1 MNKYYTLFF
10 SLFFLSI
17 YSQNDL
23 EKIKNKYQSIN
34 SYNLNYNLV
43 VSILK
48 ENNTEIL
55 IEESGTMYGNNYSFM
70 IKHKNMDIISDG
82 KNIYNMIHNIR
93 EINVTEYSNNNLWN
107 PINIFKNFLNRLNSS
122 IISYNKDYILVEF
135 LISDSNKVYKFF
147 LDRNYDV
154 FKLELITS
162 ESKSKTTVFLK
173 DLIFTEN
180 TYNIVFD
187 RSNYENYYLNKLWK
201 FLTGIF

>member
-17 YSQNDL
+17 SSQNDL
-23 EKIKNKYQSIN
+23 EKIKDKYQSIN

-43 VSILK
+43 ISTLK
-48 ENNTEIL
+48 ENNTVNL
-55 IEESGTMYGNNYSFM
+55 IEESGIMYGNNSSFM

-82 KNIYNMIHNIR
+82 KKIYNVIHNIR
-93 EINVTEYSNNNLWN
+93 EINITEYSNNNLWN
-107 PINIFKNFLNRLNSS
+107 PINIFKNLLNRLNSS
-122 IISYNKDYILVEF
+122 TISYYKDYILVEF
-135 LISDSNKVYKFF
+135 LISDLNKVYKFF

-173 DLIFTEN
+173 DLIFTEK

-187 RSNYENYYLNKLWK
+187 HSNYENYYLNKL
-201 FLTGIF
+201 

>member
-17 YSQNDL
+17 SSQNDL
-23 EKIKNKYQSIN
+23 EKIKDKYQSIN

-43 VSILK
+43 ISTLK
-48 ENNTEIL
+48 ENNTVNL
-55 IEESGTMYGNNYSFM
+55 IEESGIMYGNNSSFM

-82 KNIYNMIHNIR
+82 KKIYNVIHNIR
-93 EINVTEYSNNNLWN
+93 EINITEYSNNNLWN
-107 PINIFKNFLNRLNSS
+107 PINIFKNLLNRLNSS
-122 IISYNKDYILVEF
+122 TISYDKDYILVEF
-135 LISDSNKVYKFF
+135 LISDLNKVYKFF

-173 DLIFTEN
+173 DLIFN
-180 TYNIVFD
+180 DKTYNIVFD
-187 RSNYENYYLNKLWK
+187 HSNYENYYLNKL
-201 FLTGIF
+201 

>member
-17 YSQNDL
+17 SSQNDL
-23 EKIKNKYQSIN
+23 EKIKDKYQSIN

-43 VSILK
+43 ISTLK
-48 ENNTEIL
+48 ENNTVNL
-55 IEESGTMYGNNYSFM
+55 IEESGIMYGNNSSFM

-82 KNIYNMIHNIR
+82 KKIYNVIHNIR
-93 EINVTEYSNNNLWN
+93 EINITEYSNNNLWN
-107 PINIFKNFLNRLNSS
+107 PINIFKNLLNRLNSS
-122 IISYNKDYILVEF
+122 TISYNKDYILVEF
-135 LISDSNKVYKFF
+135 LIFDLNKVYNFF

-154 FKLELITS
+154 FKLELITG

-173 DLIFTEN
+173 DLIFTEK

-187 RSNYENYYLNKLWK
+187 HSNYENYYLNKL
-201 FLTGIF
+201 

>member
-17 YSQNDL
+17 SSQNDL

-43 VSILK
+43 VSTLK
-48 ENNTEIL
+48 ENNTVVL
-55 IEESGTMYGNNYSFM
+55 IEESGIIYGNNSSFM

-82 KNIYNMIHNIR
+82 KKIYNVIHNIR
-93 EINVTEYSNNNLWN
+93 EINITEYSNNNLWN
-107 PINIFKNFLNRLNSS
+107 PINIFKNLLNRLNSS

-135 LISDSNKVYKFF
+135 LISDLNKVYKFF

-154 FKLELITS
+154 FKLELTTS
-162 ESKSKTTVFLK
+162 GSKSKTTIFLK
-173 DLIFTEN
+173 DLIFTN
-180 TYNIVFD
+180 KIYNIVFD
-187 RSNYENYYLNKLWK
+187 HSNYENYYLNKL
-201 FLTGIF
+201 

>member
-17 YSQNDL
+17 SSQNDL
-23 EKIKNKYQSIN
+23 EKIKDKYQSIN

-43 VSILK
+43 ISTLK
-48 ENNTEIL
+48 ENNTVNL
-55 IEESGTMYGNNYSFM
+55 IEESGIMYGNNSSFM

-82 KNIYNMIHNIR
+82 KKIYNVIHNIR
-93 EINVTEYSNNNLWN
+93 EINITEYSNNNLWN
-107 PINIFKNFLNRLNSS
+107 PINIFKNLLNRLNSS
-122 IISYNKDYILVEF
+122 TISYDKDYILVEF
-135 LISDSNKVYKFF
+135 LISDLNKVYKFF

-154 FKLELITS
+154 FKLELIKS

-173 DLIFTEN
+173 DLIFTEK

-187 RSNYENYYLNKLWK
+187 HSNYENYYLNKL
-201 FLTGIF
+201 

>member
-17 YSQNDL
+17 SSQNDL
-23 EKIKNKYQSIN
+23 EKIKDKYQSIN
-34 SYNLNYNLV
+34 SYNLNYSLV
-43 VSILK
+43 ISTLK
-48 ENNTEIL
+48 ENNTVNL
-55 IEESGTMYGNNYSFM
+55 IEESGIMYGNNSSFM

-82 KNIYNMIHNIR
+82 KKIYNVIHNIR
-93 EINVTEYSNNNLWN
+93 EINITEYSNNNLWN
-107 PINIFKNFLNRLNSS
+107 PINIFKNLLNRLNSS
-122 IISYNKDYILVEF
+122 TISYDKDYILVEF
-135 LISDSNKVYKFF
+135 LISDLNKVYKFF

-173 DLIFTEN
+173 DLIFTEK

-187 RSNYENYYLNKLWK
+187 HSNYENYYLNKL
-201 FLTGIF
+201 

>member
-107 PINIFKNFLNRLNSS
+107 PINIFKNLLDRLNSS
-122 IISYNKDYILVEF
+122 KISYNKDYILVEF
-135 LISDSNKVYKFF
+135 LISDLNKLYKFF

-154 FKLELITS
+154 FKLELITTG
-162 ESKSKTTVFLK
+162 SKSKTTIFLK
-173 DLIFTEN
+173 DLIFTN
-180 TYNIVFD
+180 NIYNIVFD
-187 RSNYENYYLNKLWK
+187 HSNYKNYYLNKL
-201 FLTGIF
+201 

>member
-17 YSQNDL
+17 SSQNDL

-43 VSILK
+43 VSTLK
-48 ENNTEIL
+48 ENNTVVL
-55 IEESGTMYGNNYSFM
+55 IEESGIIYGNNSSFM

-82 KNIYNMIHNIR
+82 KKIYNVIHNIR
-93 EINVTEYSNNNLWN
+93 EINITEYSNNNLWN
-107 PINIFKNFLNRLNSS
+107 PINIFKNLLNRLNSS

-135 LISDSNKVYKFF
+135 LISDLNKVYKFF

-154 FKLELITS
+154 FKLELTTS
-162 ESKSKTTVFLK
+162 GSKSKTTIFLQ
-173 DLIFTEN
+173 DLIFSN
-180 TYNIVFD
+180 KIYNIVFD
-187 RSNYENYYLNKLWK
+187 HSNYENYYLNKL
-201 FLTGIF
+201 

>member
-17 YSQNDL
+17 SSQNDL
-23 EKIKNKYQSIN
+23 EKIKDKYQSIN

-43 VSILK
+43 ISTLK
-48 ENNTEIL
+48 ENNTVNL
-55 IEESGTMYGNNYSFM
+55 IEESGIMYGNNSSFM

-82 KNIYNMIHNIR
+82 KKIYNVIHNIR
-93 EINVTEYSNNNLWN
+93 EINITEYSNNNLWN
-107 PINIFKNFLNRLNSS
+107 PINIFKNLLNRLNSS
-122 IISYNKDYILVEF
+122 TISYDKDYILVEF
-135 LISDSNKVYKFF
+135 LISDLNKVYKFF

-173 DLIFTEN
+173 DLIFTDK

-187 RSNYENYYLNKLWK
+187 HSNYENYYLNKL
-201 FLTGIF
+201 

>member
-10 SLFFLSI
+10 SLFFLSTS
-17 YSQNDL
+17 SQNDL
-23 EKIKNKYQSIN
+23 EKIKDKYQSIN

-43 VSILK
+43 ISTLK
-48 ENNTEIL
+48 ENNTVNL
-55 IEESGTMYGNNYSFM
+55 IEESGIMYGNNSSFM

-82 KNIYNMIHNIR
+82 KKIYNVIHNIR
-93 EINVTEYSNNNLWN
+93 EINITKYSNNNLWN
-107 PINIFKNFLNRLNSS
+107 PINIFKNLLNRLNSS
-122 IISYNKDYILVEF
+122 TISYDKDYILVEF
-135 LISDSNKVYKFF
+135 LISDLNIVYKFF

-173 DLIFTEN
+173 DLIFTEK

-187 RSNYENYYLNKLWK
+187 HSNYENYYLNKL
-201 FLTGIF
+201 

>member
-17 YSQNDL
+17 SSQNDL
-23 EKIKNKYQSIN
+23 EKIKDKYQSIN

-43 VSILK
+43 ISTLK
-48 ENNTEIL
+48 ENNTVNL
-55 IEESGTMYGNNYSFM
+55 IEESGIMYGNNSSFM

-82 KNIYNMIHNIR
+82 KKIYNVIHNIR
-93 EINVTEYSNNNLWN
+93 EINITEYTNNNLWN
-107 PINIFKNFLNRLNSS
+107 PINIFKNLLNRLNSS
-122 IISYNKDYILVEF
+122 TISYDKDYILVEF
-135 LISDSNKVYKFF
+135 LISDLNKVYKFF

-173 DLIFTEN
+173 DLIFTEKI
-180 TYNIVFD
+180 YNIVFD
-187 RSNYENYYLNKLWK
+187 HSNYENYYLNKL
-201 FLTGIF
+201 

>member
-17 YSQNDL
+17 SSQNDL
-23 EKIKNKYQSIN
+23 EKIKDKYQSIN

-43 VSILK
+43 ISTLK
-48 ENNTEIL
+48 ENNTVNL
-55 IEESGTMYGNNYSFM
+55 IEESGIMYGNNSSFM

-82 KNIYNMIHNIR
+82 KKIYNVIHNIR
-93 EINVTEYSNNNLWN
+93 EINITEYSNNNLWN
-107 PINIFKNFLNRLNSS
+107 PINIFKNLLNRLNSS
-122 IISYNKDYILVEF
+122 TISYNKDYILVEF
-135 LISDSNKVYKFF
+135 LISDLNKVYKFF

-173 DLIFTEN
+173 DLIFTEK
-180 TYNIVFD
+180 TYNIIFD
-187 RSNYENYYLNKLWK
+187 HSNYENYYLNKL
-201 FLTGIF
+201 

>member
-17 YSQNDL
+17 SSQNDL
-23 EKIKNKYQSIN
+23 EKIKDKYQSIN

-43 VSILK
+43 ISTLK
-48 ENNTEIL
+48 ENNSVNL
-55 IEESGTMYGNNYSFM
+55 IEESGIMYGNNSSFM

-82 KNIYNMIHNIR
+82 KKIYNVIHNIR
-93 EINVTEYSNNNLWN
+93 EINITEYSNNNLWN
-107 PINIFKNFLNRLNSS
+107 PINIFKNLLSRLNSS
-122 IISYNKDYILVEF
+122 TISYDKDYILVEF
-135 LISDSNKVYKFF
+135 LISDLNKVYKFY

-154 FKLELITS
+154 FKLELITR

-173 DLIFTEN
+173 DLIFTDK

-187 RSNYENYYLNKLWK
+187 HSNYENYYLNKL
-201 FLTGIF
+201 

>member
-17 YSQNDL
+17 SSQNDL
-23 EKIKNKYQSIN
+23 EKIKDKYQSIN

-43 VSILK
+43 ISTLK
-48 ENNTEIL
+48 ENNTVNL
-55 IEESGTMYGNNYSFM
+55 IEESGIMYGNNSSFM

-82 KNIYNMIHNIR
+82 KKIYNVIHNIR
-93 EINVTEYSNNNLWN
+93 EINITKYSNNNLWN
-107 PINIFKNFLNRLNSS
+107 PINIFKNLLNRLNSS
-122 IISYNKDYILVEF
+122 TISYDKDYILVEF
-135 LISDSNKVYKFF
+135 LISDLNKVYKFF

-154 FKLELITS
+154 FKLELIKS

-173 DLIFTEN
+173 DLIFTEK

-187 RSNYENYYLNKLWK
+187 HSNYENYYLNKL
-201 FLTGIF
+201 

>member
-17 YSQNDL
+17 SSQNDL
-23 EKIKNKYQSIN
+23 EKIKDKYQSIN

-43 VSILK
+43 ISTLK
-48 ENNTEIL
+48 ENNTVNL
-55 IEESGTMYGNNYSFM
+55 IEESGIMYGNNSSFM

-82 KNIYNMIHNIR
+82 KKIYNVIHNIR
-93 EINVTEYSNNNLWN
+93 EINITEYSNNNLWN
-107 PINIFKNFLNRLNSS
+107 PINIFKNLINRLNSS
-122 IISYNKDYILVEF
+122 TISYDKDYILVEF
-135 LISDSNKVYKFF
+135 LISDLNKVYKFF

-173 DLIFTEN
+173 DLIFTDK

-187 RSNYENYYLNKLWK
+187 HSNYENYYLNKL
-201 FLTGIF
+201 

>member
-23 EKIKNKYQSIN
+23 EKIKDKYQSIN

-43 VSILK
+43 ISTLK
-48 ENNTEIL
+48 ENNTVNL
-55 IEESGTMYGNNYSFM
+55 IEESGIMYGNNSSFM

-82 KNIYNMIHNIR
+82 KKIYNVIHNIR
-93 EINVTEYSNNNLWN
+93 EINITEYSNNNLWN
-107 PINIFKNFLNRLNSS
+107 PINIFKNLLNRLNSS
-122 IISYNKDYILVEF
+122 TISYDKDYILVEF
-135 LISDSNKVYKFF
+135 LISDLNKVYKFF

-154 FKLELITS
+154 FKLELITA

-173 DLIFTEN
+173 DIIFTN
-180 TYNIVFD
+180 KTYNIVFD
-187 RSNYENYYLNKLWK
+187 HSNYENYYLNKL
-201 FLTGIF
+201 

>member
-17 YSQNDL
+17 SSQNDL
-23 EKIKNKYQSIN
+23 EKIKDKYQSIN

-43 VSILK
+43 ISTLK
-48 ENNTEIL
+48 ENNTVNL
-55 IEESGTMYGNNYSFM
+55 IEESGIMYGNNSSFM

-82 KNIYNMIHNIR
+82 KKIYNVIHNIR
-93 EINVTEYSNNNLWN
+93 EINITEYSNNNLWN
-107 PINIFKNFLNRLNSS
+107 PINIFKNLLNKLNSS
-122 IISYNKDYILVEF
+122 TISYDKDYILVEF
-135 LISDSNKVYKFF
+135 LISDLNKVYKFF

-173 DLIFTEN
+173 DLIFTEK

-187 RSNYENYYLNKLWK
+187 HSNYENYYLNKL
-201 FLTGIF
+201 